1 MKLIKT
7 SEIDFRMG
15 QMQIIAFLGMGKMGQ
30 PMACNLASSGFKVRC
45 WNRTTGKLHS
55 LPSIL
60 ECKHDINTAVAGSDV
75 VISMLSDGA
84 ATQNVMNSLEGNALA
99 SVKTWIEMASI
110 LPEEATTQEKFFKK
124 NDTEYLDAPVSGG
137 TVAANDGNL
146 AIMVGGEEKVFLET
160 KKILGA
166 MGRPVLVGPTG
177 AGQLAKLANQAI
189 VGITISAVAEAVLLL
204 ERGGANLDS
213 VRDALSGGFADSAI
227 LQQHGQRMSKRNF
240 ESGGSVRTQLKDLQ
254 NIQKV
259 AQILGLQLPMVNKV
273 TERYSALS
281 ANSLNLEKDHSAL
294 FLELLDRNKI
304 TD

>member
-60 ECKHDINTAVAGSDV
+60 ECKHDINAALAGSDV
-75 VISMLSDGA
+75 VISMLSNGA
-84 ATQNVMNSLEGNALA
+84 ATQNVINSLDRNALT
-99 SVKTWIEMASI
+99 SVKAWIEMASI

-227 LQQHGQRMSKRNF
+227 LQQHGQRMSNRNF

-259 AQILGLQLPMVNKV
+259 AQILGIELPMVNKV